1 MFCVLF
7 FSFSASASCSYL
19 FFSFASDK
27 NLANDCVY
35 LINFFPEDD
44 LRALF
49 NYFDS
54 DDRIALIYPEN
65 NYGNYINDIIDIIS
79 TNSNS
84 IIVNIA
90 SYLEDISNARNA
102 IKRLGKY
109 EIRKQE

>member
-1 MFCVLF
+1 M
-7 FSFSASASCSYL
+7 AS
-19 FFSFASDK
+19 
-27 NLANDCVY
+27 DCVY

-54 DDRIALIYPEN
+54 NDRIALIYPEN

-84 IIVNIA
+84 IIVNKA
-90 SYLEDISNARNA
+90 SYLEDISNDGYFR
-102 IKRLGKY
+102 RLEYLNG
-109 EIRKQE
+109 INLFQF